1 MRLTTKPKLKLSS
14 STGVLP
20 MDSVTLS
27 ETVELLTQDLLE
39 KLCRRCKGP
48 YAGFAGVINRL
59 RLLSVLLLGSADQD
73 MSVEGDEAIV
83 NLLHQ
88 LNQSHLLRT
97 TEATK
102 QGNGSLLRELCNAVA
117 RFQLAY
123 VAYERIEDLRRV
135 FMPKEDVEMEWHQ
148 EWEEHCSQQFR
159 HFKKQLDTGILQ
171 RAAEEMS
178 IRERKEVLRDLK
190 SSLQGKAVAER
201 GLLRD
206 VVALLESGR
215 CPHSNQEP
223 EPELER
229 PQPAPTSRNY
239 SMRKADVS
247 WQADLSALMPWQRH
261 QATTGGLQ
269 ATNHREY
276 IPAHEIDFHTTWLY
290 QEKDDSSDSSSCSL
304 LKGSWLDTTVVIQLA
319 DDDINSEEDT
329 GEDAEESF
337 DRKVCTWFRLDHP
350 NILKLFGGC
359 DDTKCEIDTSHS
371 PVAPKVENTGL
382 RFFVC
387 EDAREGTLRQF
398 LDQQQCNASKSTHT
412 LHTWTK
418 LHEASLGLKYLHQR
432 GIVHGRLRCREILIG
447 NDGQAKLTVFGNR
460 YNPKDSTRKRD
471 PLLRWTAPERLGLGD
486 MKSNAPP
493 TMESDVFALG
503 MCILEAVTMR
513 APWKPLP
520 DKDVR
525 VAMTTGVRLPPRPV
539 GLFSDEQWALVTQ
552 MCSFDPRR
560 RPKIS
565 SVVHQLE
572 KYVEE
577 AAADQ
582 KTQLTTKRRG
592 QTVVNQP
599 GLPTEVRSSE
609 DEIYP
614 TASSELEE
622 RSISDTLGAVQSML
636 GSVSE
641 YSVMNEQM
649 CARIIDI
656 YSKLRIAASPWSGV
670 LVDNSAKPRQWWI
683 QAAQH
688 HIESTRRERHT
699 SKKIHTGCFDWMVQL
714 MVCAPTE
721 LRTGSPPQLPTPSS
735 VSFDERRQALQ
746 LLAKVLNEFHV
757 CLVSAAQ
764 EPVNS
769 LTMLCASR
777 TRVAQE
783 VYELHTALDRLLK
796 STPALHTARTAEVH
810 NWQESWDEQRRL
822 QVCIAT
828 GQGEDIGEPED
839 QDRLEDSDSRDLGRS
854 SSLDSEAPVST
865 RMLRR
870 TRRRRSTTTQVPTG
884 AEFAA
889 VGSAWDLHPVPEA
902 SDPLPEWFVPP
913 EEVLFD
919 PDQPFSRGSYGT
931 VHKGKWLDSQVVVKS
946 VFVKEDVSGDLFRGE
961 VAIWYSLN
969 HPHIVNL
976 YGACHLGGKPF
987 FVCEHASFGRLD
999 SYLCRRENGKVN
1011 VTEAWQKLYEAA
1023 LGLQYL
1029 HQRGIIHQDL
1039 KCDNILVGSD
1049 GRAKLTDFGLS
1060 SQMLRQNPHNFVGGI
1075 SKPVG
1080 AVRWK
1085 APELLKAAK
1094 SSGGKGIPSMEA
1106 DIFSFGMCIVQA
1118 VTGKFP
1124 WGKKY
1129 LDPVV
1134 SYKVRKGE
1142 LPKKP
1147 KAFTPLQWKL
1157 ITHMCAFDPQ
1167 KRPRVATVVKALGII
1182 VSSEKLDAT
1191 LLT

>member
-1 MRLTTKPKLKLSS
+1 M
-14 STGVLP
+14 
-20 MDSVTLS
+20 
-27 ETVELLTQDLLE
+27 
-39 KLCRRCKGP
+39 
-48 YAGFAGVINRL
+48 N
-59 RLLSVLLLGSADQD
+59 
-73 MSVEGDEAIV
+73 
-83 NLLHQ
+83 
-88 LNQSHLLRT
+88 
-97 TEATK
+97 
-102 QGNGSLLRELCNAVA
+102 
-117 RFQLAY
+117 
-123 VAYERIEDLRRV
+123 
-135 FMPKEDVEMEWHQ
+135 
-148 EWEEHCSQQFR
+148 
-159 HFKKQLDTGILQ
+159 
-171 RAAEEMS
+171 
-178 IRERKEVLRDLK
+178 
-190 SSLQGKAVAER
+190 
-201 GLLRD
+201 
-206 VVALLESGR
+206 
-215 CPHSNQEP
+215 SN
-223 EPELER
+223 
-229 PQPAPTSRNY
+229 S
-239 SMRKADVS
+239 
-247 WQADLSALMPWQRH
+247 
-261 QATTGGLQ
+261 
-269 ATNHREY
+269 
-276 IPAHEIDFHTTWLY
+276 
-290 QEKDDSSDSSSCSL
+290 
-304 LKGSWLDTTVVIQLA
+304 
-319 DDDINSEEDT
+319 
-329 GEDAEESF
+329 
-337 DRKVCTWFRLDHP
+337 
-350 NILKLFGGC
+350 
-359 DDTKCEIDTSHS
+359 
-371 PVAPKVENTGL
+371 
-382 RFFVC
+382 
-387 EDAREGTLRQF
+387 
-398 LDQQQCNASKSTHT
+398 
-412 LHTWTK
+412 
-418 LHEASLGLKYLHQR
+418 
-432 GIVHGRLRCREILIG
+432 
-447 NDGQAKLTVFGNR
+447 
-460 YNPKDSTRKRD
+460 
-471 PLLRWTAPERLGLGD
+471 
-486 MKSNAPP
+486 PP

-525 VAMTTGVRLPPRPV
+525 VAMTTGVRLPPRPI
-539 GLFSDEQWALVTQ
+539 GLFSDDQWALVTR

-572 KYVEE
+572 TFVRKASAV
-577 AAADQ
+577 Q
-582 KTQLTTKRRG
+582 KTQLNTKQRAIYA
-592 QTVVNQP
+592 QP
-599 GLPTEVRSSE
+599 GIPTEVPSLESE
-609 DEIYP
+609 INP
-614 TASSELEE
+614 TAPSELEE
-622 RSISDTLGAVQSML
+622 RSISDMLGAVQSMV
-636 GSVSE
+636 GSAGE
-641 YSVMNEQM
+641 YSVMNEQL

-688 HIESTRRERHT
+688 HIEAASRE
-699 SKKIHTGCFDWMVQL
+699 KKASNKAHTGCFDWMVQL
-714 MVCAPTE
+714 MICAPTE
-721 LRTGSPPQLPTPSS
+721 LHTACSPPQLATPSS
-735 VSFDERRQALQ
+735 VSFDERRHALQ
-746 LLAKVLNEFHV
+746 LVAKVLNEFHV

-764 EPVNS
+764 EPVHS
-769 LTMLCASR
+769 LAMLCASR

-783 VYELHTALDRLLK
+783 VYELHTALDRLIR

-822 QVCIAT
+822 QVCIAA
-828 GQGEDIGEPED
+828 GQGEDTEKAED
-839 QDRLEDSDSRDLGRS
+839 HESFERSDIRDLGRS

-919 PDQPFSRGSYGT
+919 PDQPFGRGSYGT

-946 VFVKEDVSGDLFRGE
+946 VIVKEDVTGESFRGE

-987 FVCEHASFGRLD
+987 FVCEHASLGSLIN
-999 SYLCRRENGKVN
+999 YLRDRPGKDNDKVD
-1011 VTEAWQKLYEAA
+1011 VPEAWRKLYEAA

-1029 HQRGIIHQDL
+1029 HQRGIVHQDL

-1060 SQMLRQNPHNFVGGI
+1060 SQLLRHNPQSSVAGTN
-1075 SKPVG
+1075 KPIG

-1094 SSGGKGIPSMEA
+1094 SGGGVVSPSMET

-1157 ITHMCAFDPQ
+1157 VTHMCAFDPQ
-1167 KRPRVATVVKALGII
+1167 QRPSVATVVKALGII
-1182 VSSEKLDAT
+1182 VSSEKLVAT
-1191 LLT
+1191 LFT